1 MKAYIT
7 FFFSLLVFCSSCR
20 KDREVPDYVGEYTI
34 TGKVV
39 DEITGK
45 GISQALVGV
54 VERRREL
61 SSNLGGKTLV
71 SLRTDAEGNFTL
83 TFNANADDNNY
94 ELVASAWYYFEMT
107 QGGDRITF
115 TKNGKKNQN
124 VQLLPESYVTLL
136 IKGNKGGK
144 SVYINGDG
152 GGGRYYSGVDTNSTL
167 VNSPKT
173 DVSFTY
179 WVDFLDTSKNYKK
192 TIILP
197 PPPPHDTIYHLI
209 EF

>member
-1 MKAYIT
+1 MKVKAL
-7 FFFSLLVFCSSCR
+7 FLLCYLIILFSCR

-71 SLRTDAEGNFTL
+71 SLRTDAEGNFSL
-83 TFNANADDNNY
+83 TFNANAEENNY
-94 ELVASAWYYFEMT
+94 ELVASATKYFEMT
-107 QGGDRITF
+107 EGGDRITF
-115 TKNGKKNQN
+115 TKNGKKTQN
-124 VQLLPESYVTLL
+124 VSLLPHGYVTLQ

-144 SVYINGDG
+144 EIFISG
-152 GGGRYYSGVDTNSTL
+152 GGGYYYSGSDTFYTRHVTPLYEWEFPYLIYYS
-167 VNSPKT
+167 
-173 DVSFTY
+173 
-179 WVDFLDTSKNYKK
+179 DTSKNIKSSFK
-192 TIILP
+192 TV